1 MTERFRASF
10 NRRVDRGDKY
20 PLLFAVHE
28 AFRSEIWL
36 GGAAALWSHIFMVIA
51 PFTLRFLIQF
61 ATDAYVASQ
70 TGAPAPPIGKGV
82 GLVLGITAMQVC
94 QSLSTNHFI
103 YRGMMVGGEVRAVL
117 IGLIYE
123 KSMVLSGRAKAG
135 GVKEDAAD
143 AGATEVSGKE
153 SEKEKKGGKGG
164 PEVGSD
170 GTGWANGRIT
180 NLMSVDTYRIDQ
192 ASALFHMMWAG
203 PVSIIITLVVLLV
216 NLTYSA
222 LAGFALLV
230 VGLPLLTR
238 AIRGLL
244 VRRKKI
250 NKITD
255 QRVSL
260 TQEIL
265 QAVRFV
271 KFFGWESA
279 FLERLGQIRDREV
292 RGIQFILAIR
302 NAINAVS
309 MSLPVFASMLAFI
322 TYSLTNHD
330 LDAAKIFSSLA
341 LFNSMRLPLNMLPL
355 VLGQVVDA
363 WSSTKRIQ
371 EFLLAEETVEDA
383 IYEPEGKHALEIRD
397 ATFTWE
403 RTPTQDPETT
413 VSGTAG
419 TKGESK
425 KKDESNTE
433 KRTDSSGEETE
444 ASSTTI
450 AEREPFKLRGLDFF
464 IQRDEL
470 VAVIG
475 TVGSGKSS
483 LLAALAG
490 DMRKTDGEVVL
501 GAARAFCPQYAWIQ
515 NATVRD
521 NILFGKEMD
530 PEWYKEVI
538 RA

>member
-10 NRRVDRGDKY
+10 KRRVERGDKR

-28 AFRSEIWL
+28 TFRSEIWL
-36 GGAAALWSHIFMVIA
+36 GGAAALSSHIFMVIA

-61 ATDAYVASQ
+61 ATDAWVANEA
-70 TGAPAPPIGKGV
+70 GVPGPPIGKGV

-135 GVKEDAAD
+135 GTKEGDTD
-143 AGATEVSGKE
+143 TGVPGKD
-153 SEKEKKGGKGG
+153 SEKKGKNAEKGG
-164 PEVGSD
+164 PEVGND

-244 VRRKKI
+244 IRRKKI
-250 NKITD
+250 NKVTD

-265 QAVRFV
+265 QSVRFV

-330 LDAAKIFSSLA
+330 LGAAKIFSSLA

-363 WSSTKRIQ
+363 WSSAKRIQ

-383 IYEPEGKHALEIRD
+383 IHDPDGKHALELRE
-397 ATFTWE
+397 ASFTWE

-419 TKGESK
+419 AKGEPNK
-425 KKDESNTE
+425 KNETGTE

-450 AEREPFKLRGLDFF
+450 AEREPFKLRGLDFS

-501 GAARAFCPQYAWIQ
+501 GASRAFCPQYAWIQ